1 MKKIIG
7 LIPILAMLALI
18 LDNKTATEGAAAGV
32 ALVLKTAI
40 PALFPFFV
48 LSAMIL
54 PACTKLSC
62 PPLAKLLGTPP
73 GWESVFLLGCVGGNL
88 LFLYGFSLPLGN
100 IFLGLYGIGA
110 GVFTGCLAAALAE
123 VVNMMPVLSERIHL
137 KKGLAGIMAM
147 FALGKLAGSL
157 FGLLK

>member
-1 MKKIIG
+1 MMWWQNAIYVVIG
-7 LIPILAMLALI
+7 LCGGLLVAGGLFAFLALI
-18 LDNKTATEGAAAGV
+18 GVVTRLAAGTT
-32 ALVLKTAI
+32 TAKYI
-40 PALFPFFV
+40 TFYEDM
-48 LSAMIL
+48 S
-54 PACTKLSC
+54 
-62 PPLAKLLGTPP
+62 
-73 GWESVFLLGCVGGNL
+73 LLGCVGGNL

-157 FGLLK
+157 FGLLW

>member
-1 MKKIIG
+1 MMWWQNAIYVVIG
-7 LIPILAMLALI
+7 LCGGLLVAGGLFAFLALI
-18 LDNKTATEGAAAGV
+18 GVVTRLAAGTT
-32 ALVLKTAI
+32 TAKYI
-40 PALFPFFV
+40 TCYEDM
-48 LSAMIL
+48 S
-54 PACTKLSC
+54 
-62 PPLAKLLGTPP
+62 
-73 GWESVFLLGCVGGNL
+73 LLGCVGGNL

-123 VVNMMPVLSERIHL
+123 VVNMIPVLSERIHL

>member
-1 MKKIIG
+1 MMWWQNAIYVVIG
-7 LIPILAMLALI
+7 LCGGLLVAGGLFAFLALI
-18 LDNKTATEGAAAGV
+18 GVVTRLAAGTT
-32 ALVLKTAI
+32 TAKYI
-40 PALFPFFV
+40 TFYEDM
-48 LSAMIL
+48 S
-54 PACTKLSC
+54 
-62 PPLAKLLGTPP
+62 
-73 GWESVFLLGCVGGNL
+73 LLGCVGGNL

-147 FALGKLAGSL
+147 FAFGKLAGSL